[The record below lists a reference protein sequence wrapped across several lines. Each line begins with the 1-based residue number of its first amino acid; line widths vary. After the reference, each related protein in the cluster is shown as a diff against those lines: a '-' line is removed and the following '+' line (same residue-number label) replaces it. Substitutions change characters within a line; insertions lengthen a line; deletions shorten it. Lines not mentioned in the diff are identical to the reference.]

1 VQGTGSIDRVAVIHN
16 ESYAY
21 FAPGNRRKDMDFT
34 YTDPH
39 PAAGENRY
47 YVRVEQ
53 EDGNLAWS
61 SPVWILG
68 Q

>member
-1 VQGTGSIDRVAVIHN
+1 MCCMSTS
-16 ESYAY
+16 S
-21 FAPGNRRKDMDFT
+21 APGNGKRELQFT

-61 SPVWILG
+61 SPVWILAP
-68 Q
+68 